1 MSKTRHIP
9 INAKVGFQAIFL
21 PRNPA
26 QQTVAPWSQIKK
38 IMKIAD
44 SNYERSHQSYN
55 IFIDGVHAT
64 STHLV
69 INYKKYI
76 INIQYN

>member
-1 MSKTRHIP
+1 MMNKTRHIP

-21 PRNPA
+21 PLNPA

-44 SNYERSHQSYN
+44 SN
-55 IFIDGVHAT
+55 
-64 STHLV
+64 
-69 INYKKYI
+69 
-76 INIQYN
+76 